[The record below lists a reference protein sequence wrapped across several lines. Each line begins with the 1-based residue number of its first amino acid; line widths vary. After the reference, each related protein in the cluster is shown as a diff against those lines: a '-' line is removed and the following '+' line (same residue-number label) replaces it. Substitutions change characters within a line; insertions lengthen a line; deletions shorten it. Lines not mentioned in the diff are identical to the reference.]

1 MEHRVAVPDAF
12 GVQGEERLG
21 TDFTNFAQIKGDPQF
36 IDTLDYIFISPAV
49 EVKEVMHLP
58 HRNDVKGPFPSKAE
72 PSDHIMLAATL
83 TVKGK

>member
-1 MEHRVAVPDAF
+1 
-12 GVQGEERLG
+12 
-21 TDFTNFAQIKGDPQF
+21 
-36 IDTLDYIFISPAV
+36 
-49 EVKEVMHLP
+49 MHLP

>member
-1 MEHRVAVPDAF
+1 MRSAYKVKNGSEP
-12 GVQGEERLG
+12 
-21 TDFTNFAQIKGDPQF
+21 DFTNFAQIKDDPQF

-49 EVKEVMHLP
+49 EVKEVMPLP